1 MIDKSSNITRLVDK
15 LTAKNYVTRTENPE
29 NRRVQQIL
37 ITQKGLDYLTKL
49 DPLVDSQ
56 FDMSERLNYA

>member
-15 LTAKNYVTRTENPE
+15 LTAKKYVTRTENPE
-29 NRRVQQIL
+29 NRRMQQLL

-56 FDMSERLNYA
+56 FDI